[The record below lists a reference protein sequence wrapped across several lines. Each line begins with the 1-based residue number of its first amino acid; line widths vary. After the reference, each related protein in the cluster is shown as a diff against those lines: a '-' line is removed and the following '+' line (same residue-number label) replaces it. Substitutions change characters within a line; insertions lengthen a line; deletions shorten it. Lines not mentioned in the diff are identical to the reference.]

1 MPRLQIIIFLT
12 ILTAFFACKDTN
24 SSTSSEMED
33 PAVMEKDT
41 SYVAAPDPI
50 QYYCWVDKLR
60 LREQPDTKSKVVGE
74 LSEGSLLT
82 YQHEKTD
89 FTQKIT
95 LRGKAYDEP
104 WYKVRTTEGIEGWVY
119 GGGVLKDKPKMD
131 ALPTAYD
138 KCLEMKDHNYK
149 SYEICISRTKSR
161 QLKKDK
167 QYVKQLPNKL
177 QFNLLSGETKLL
189 SDAKGEGE
197 EYIAY
202 DYRFYI
208 PQMSFFVVRANLH
221 EGGEYVLVN
230 DKTGKVTRVA
240 GYPRPAPGYRH
251 LLMVNAD
258 LEAGFEF
265 NGFQLWSYTDEGFK
279 NILER
284 DLRDFAPSMAR
295 WIDKQTV
302 EIRVEPA
309 SHDKSREPKLMI
321 LKQGEGGEWTVTEEE
336 LEEER

>member
-24 SSTSSEMED
+24 SSTSPETEGATTVD
-33 PAVMEKDT
+33 KDT
-41 SYVAAPDPI
+41 SYVAPPDAI
-50 QYYCWVDKLR
+50 QYYSWVDKLR
-60 LREQPDTKSKVVGE
+60 LRAQPDTKSKVVAE
-74 LSEGSLLT
+74 LSEGSLLD
-82 YQHEKTD
+82 YLFEKTD

-104 WYKVRTTEGIEGWVY
+104 WYKVRTVEGIEGWVY
-119 GGGVLKDKPKMD
+119 GGGILKDKPKTD
-131 ALPTAYD
+131 ALPTPYD

-177 QFNLLSGETKLL
+177 QFNLLSGETTLL
-189 SDAKGEGE
+189 ANNEKEEE

-221 EGGEYVLVN
+221 EGGEYVLIN
-230 DKTGKVTRVA
+230 DKTGKLTTIA

-251 LLMVNAD
+251 LLTVNAD

-265 NGFQLWSYTDEGFK
+265 NGFQLWSYTDDGFK
-279 NILER
+279 KILER
-284 DLRDFAPSMAR
+284 DLRDYAPTTAR
-295 WIDKQTV
+295 WIDKQTA
-302 EIRVEPA
+302 EIRVQPA

-321 LKQGEGGEWTVTEEE
+321 LKQGEDGEWAVTEEE
-336 LEEER
+336 VEE

>member
-24 SSTSSEMED
+24 SSNSLETAVSEVED
-33 PAVMEKDT
+33 KDT
-41 SYVAAPDPI
+41 SSVAPPATV
-50 QYYCWVDKLR
+50 QYYSWVDKLR
-60 LREQPDTKSKVVGE
+60 LRAQPDTKSKVVAE
-74 LSEGSLLT
+74 LKEGSILDYLF
-82 YQHEKTD
+82 EKTD

-104 WYKVRTTEGIEGWVY
+104 WYKIRTAEGIEGWVY

-131 ALPTAYD
+131 ALPTPYD

-189 SDAKGEGE
+189 SDNKAE
-197 EYIAY
+197 EETAVTYN
-202 DYRFYI
+202 YRFYI
-208 PQMSFFVVRANLH
+208 PQMSFFVVRADLH
-221 EGGEYVLVN
+221 EGGEYVLIN
-230 DKTGKVTRVA
+230 DKTGKMTTIA

-251 LLMVNAD
+251 LLTVNAD

-265 NGFQLWSYTDEGFK
+265 NGFQLWSYTDDGFK

-284 DLRDFAPSMAR
+284 DLRDFAPTTAR
-295 WIDKQTV
+295 WIDKQTA
-302 EIRVEPA
+302 EIQAQPA
-309 SHDKSREPKLMI
+309 SHDKSREPKLI
-321 LKQGEGGEWTVTEEE
+321 VLKQSEDGEWNITEEE
-336 LEEER
+336 LEE

>member
-24 SSTSSEMED
+24 SSTSAETRV
-33 PAVMEKDT
+33 PAVEDIDT
-41 SYVAAPDPI
+41 SYVNPPSTI
-50 QYYCWVDKLR
+50 QYYSWVDKLR
-60 LREQPDTKSKVVGE
+60 LRAQPDTKSKVVAE
-74 LSEGSLLT
+74 LKEGSLLD
-82 YQHEKTD
+82 YLFEKTD

-104 WYKVRTTEGIEGWVY
+104 WYKIRTAEGIEGWVY

-131 ALPTAYD
+131 ALPTPYD

-149 SYEICISRTKSR
+149 SYEICISRTKSQ

-177 QFNLLSGETKLL
+177 QFNLLSGETKIL
-189 SDAKGEGE
+189 SDKKGQGE
-197 EYIAY
+197 TRVLY

-208 PQMSFFVVRANLH
+208 PQMSFFVVRANLE
-221 EGGEYVLVN
+221 EGGEYVLIN
-230 DKTGKVTRVA
+230 DKTGAITKIV

-251 LLMVNAD
+251 LLTVNAD

-265 NGFQLWSYTDEGFK
+265 NGFQLWSYTDNGFEK
-279 NILER
+279 ILER
-284 DLRDFAPSMAR
+284 DLRDFAPLTAR
-295 WIDKQTV
+295 WLDKQTV
-302 EIRVEPA
+302 EVLVHPA
-309 SHDKSREPKLMI
+309 SHDKSREPKLMV
-321 LKQGEGGEWTVTEEE
+321 LRQGEDGAWGISEEE
-336 LEEER
+336 VEE